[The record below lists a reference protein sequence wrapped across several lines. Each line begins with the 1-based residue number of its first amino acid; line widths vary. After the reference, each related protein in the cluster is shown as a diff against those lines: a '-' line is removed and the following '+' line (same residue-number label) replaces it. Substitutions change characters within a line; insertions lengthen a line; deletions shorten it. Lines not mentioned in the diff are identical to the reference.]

1 MAGFIDD
8 GKGNLKKLM
17 RIALVGIKPADQV
30 LLKGYLRVL
39 LRLEVDLEWVAANHP
54 KVDLFMI
61 NKEFRQASSVTK
73 LLGSQPQTPVLYTS
87 RTDGEEGGLTDEQL
101 VLPLKT
107 LQSLNEWLLYSVAV
121 LKHGA
126 GAVTDILQKNQ
137 REGEMMNTQNA
148 PATPHQIRQ
157 PPSAPVAQAQQQQIL
172 PQSSA
177 SILAS
182 NTLASSSVPPT
193 ATQTPAALANI
204 HSVSAHDYQGFIIFI
219 QQLQQRPAGL
229 YHIVANKQVIAI
241 VEPSHA
247 RLWLPEGADTD
258 NMPPILSLVWQLQPY
273 TGERPENKQATD
285 LLQYLW
291 QYAWLHSDLLLPLV
305 SDEISYQLRYWIK
318 PTLSTYYDNS
328 PPQALAKK
336 DRQTLLSVMTALE
349 VAPCSV
355 TQLANSAQISVK
367 SAKKI
372 VASLLFSGSLH
383 APSYTQLY
391 VQVSRTSMLKSTQ
404 PSLDTSAATLVHEA
418 TADAKSAT
426 HPDHSHNSHDHSQAA
441 AAANPVSA
449 QESPAAAHANSDA
462 SRLSAQQQ
470 KRGFLASLRLKLGL

>member
-1 MAGFIDD
+1 MTGFIDD
-8 GKGNLKKLM
+8 SKGNLKKLM
-17 RIALVGIKPADQV
+17 RIALVGIKPADQI

-39 LRLEVDLEWVAANHP
+39 LRLEVDLEWVAANHT

-61 NKEFRQASSVTK
+61 NKEFRQASSVMK
-73 LLGSQPQTPVLYTS
+73 LLGSQPQKPVLYTS
-87 RTDGEEGGLTDEQL
+87 RTDGEEGGLTADQL

-107 LQSLNEWLLYSVAV
+107 LQPLNVWLLYSVAV

-137 REGEMMNTQNA
+137 REGEVMNTQNA
-148 PATPHQIRQ
+148 PATTHQIRQ
-157 PPSAPVAQAQQQQIL
+157 PPRAPVPKVHEEQTPL
-172 PQSSA
+172 QSSA
-177 SILAS
+177 SISAS
-182 NTLASSSVPPT
+182 NSLASSRAPLT
-193 ATQTPAALANI
+193 ATPTPVTFANTNN
-204 HSVSAHDYQGFIIFI
+204 VSAHDYQGFIIFI

-247 RLWLPEGADTD
+247 RIWLPEGADTD
-258 NMPPILSLVWQLQPY
+258 NTPPILSLAWQLQPY
-273 TGERPENKQATD
+273 TGERPENNQATD

-318 PTLSTYYDNS
+318 PALSTYYEES
-328 PPQALAKK
+328 CSQTLAKK
-336 DRQTLLSVMTALE
+336 DRQTLLGIMTALE

-355 TQLANSAQISVK
+355 TQLANRAQISVK

-383 APSYTQLY
+383 PPSYTQLY
-391 VQVSRTSMLKSTQ
+391 VQVSRTSMLKSPKQ
-404 PSLDTSAATLVHEA
+404 SLE
-418 TADAKSAT
+418 ADAKLSAT
-426 HPDHSHNSHDHSQAA
+426 HPEHAHNSHDHAQAA
-441 AAANPVSA
+441 VGANPVSA